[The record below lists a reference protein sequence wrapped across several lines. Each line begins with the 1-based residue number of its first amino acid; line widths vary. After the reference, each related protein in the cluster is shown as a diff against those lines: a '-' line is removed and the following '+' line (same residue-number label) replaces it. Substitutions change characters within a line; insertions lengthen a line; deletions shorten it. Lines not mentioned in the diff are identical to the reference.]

1 MASLR
6 DQFQHFYQPD
16 DDEVVKAIETGIVT
30 PDTNVLLAL
39 YRLQPDTRDQWFG
52 ALAALGDR
60 LWVPHQVATEF
71 HRRRL
76 DVIKEKERSFKGT
89 EGELNAL
96 FKSLRAKMEQF
107 GTSIGLD
114 KEHIQRIA
122 EGITSLQTNLAT
134 EVNAAKKANDVR
146 YLGTNTDKSDK
157 VFERL
162 DDLLGDRI
170 GHAMSPAQLAEA
182 QAEALRRVGL
192 EIPPG
197 YEDAGKVNPS
207 GDYLVFRQVMDH
219 AREHKLPVVL
229 VTDDVKGDW
238 YRQQPDID
246 FGARAELREEMMLE
260 AGVPLVIMTTK
271 TFLEHANTHLG
282 AAVSPETVEQ
292 AKELPRTAWNELRG
306 RTAALLTLA
315 LTDEDRSRM
324 QDSASR
330 MAALYIAGLSD
341 EDRSQLFGEGAKATI
356 SRYLRNH
363 PVSLSPDTDH
373 LALRLL
379 AAQVSRDDPE
389 RGRRSD
395 EEQALPEDGQV
406 DPEEGDEEP

>member
-1 MASLR
+1 
-6 DQFQHFYQPD
+6 
-16 DDEVVKAIETGIVT
+16 
-30 PDTNVLLAL
+30 
-39 YRLQPDTRDQWFG
+39 
-52 ALAALGDR
+52 
-60 LWVPHQVATEF
+60 
-71 HRRRL
+71 
-76 DVIKEKERSFKGT
+76 
-89 EGELNAL
+89 
-96 FKSLRAKMEQF
+96 
-107 GTSIGLD
+107 
-114 KEHIQRIA
+114 
-122 EGITSLQTNLAT
+122 
-134 EVNAAKKANDVR
+134 
-146 YLGTNTDKSDK
+146 
-157 VFERL
+157 
-162 DDLLGDRI
+162 
-170 GHAMSPAQLAEA
+170 MSPAEFAEA

-197 YEDAGKVNPS
+197 YEDAGKIDPS

-219 AREHKLPVVL
+219 AREHNLPVVL

-238 YRQQPDID
+238 YRQQQDID

-271 TFLEHANTHLG
+271 TFLEHANAHLG

-292 AKELPRTAWNELRG
+292 AKELPRTAWNELQG

-315 LTDEDRSRM
+315 LTDEDRRRM

-341 EDRSQLFGEGAKATI
+341 EGRSQLFGEGAKATI
-356 SRYLRNH
+356 SRYLRDH

-395 EEQALPEDGQV
+395 EEQTLPEDGQV
-406 DPEEGDEEP
+406 DPEEGDEES